1 MACQSSCFWGFD
13 LHKAH
18 VLLGYGFGD
27 RPGID
32 EVILVRLP
40 VRLHKLRRDQSHLM
54 PLLPQHSTH
63 EVRSRACL

>member
-1 MACQSSCFWGFD
+1 VHGLPIELRLRLD

-18 VLLGYGFGD
+18 VLLGYGFGN
-27 RPGID
+27 RLSID

-54 PLLPQHSTH
+54 PLL
-63 EVRSRACL
+63 A